1 MAKFKIKI
9 TIPKGL
15 FAIWKPVLS
24 LLVKEPKVIIPFCL
38 LAVIEVFA
46 LWFLSCSPHFPINVI
61 MAPPIK
67 SIWGPTYLHYP
78 YIYELLPRMF
88 YYAKIVVGVMVGA
101 LTSGMA
107 VLAVYYFNKSR
118 RIDLKEIFFAV
129 LKRYVSLFLLAII
142 LFTCVHF
149 VMKEPSVLLLKY
161 FFAKHAKLLFLGP
174 KFWFSIFL
182 PVLQFLLAVILQ
194 SLFVYSIP
202 YIVIKEKKFLAALI
216 SGIVLFFKRF
226 LKTFAAVLVPMFLYI
241 PVTMLRSNMGLLAD
255 MFMPESIVVVLFIGI
270 IVGTVIVDALVT
282 LATTLI
288 FIGATDE
295 A

>member
-1 MAKFKIKI
+1 MAKLKMKI

-15 FAIWKPVLS
+15 FAIWKPAIG
-24 LLVKEPKVIIPFCL
+24 LLVKEPRVLVPFCL
-38 LAVIEVFA
+38 LAIVETFA
-46 LWFLSCSPHFPINVI
+46 LWFLSCSPHFPINFI
-61 MAPPIK
+61 MAPPIM

-78 YIYELLPRMF
+78 YLYELLPRMF
-88 YYAKIVVGVMVGA
+88 YYAKIVIGVMVGA

-107 VLAVYYFNKSR
+107 VLVVYYFKKNR
-118 RIDLKEIFFAV
+118 RVDLKEIFFKV

-142 LFTCVHF
+142 LFSCVHF

-174 KFWFSIFL
+174 KFWFAIFL
-182 PVLQFLLAVILQ
+182 PALQFMMAVILQ

-216 SGIVLFFKRF
+216 SGIVLFFKKF
-226 LKTFAAVLVPMFLYI
+226 LVTFMAVLVPMFLYI
-241 PVTMLRSNMGLLAD
+241 PVTMIRGNMGLIAD
-255 MFMPESIVVVLFIGI
+255 IFSPESIVVVLFIGI
-270 IVGTVIVDALVT
+270 IVGTIIVDALVT